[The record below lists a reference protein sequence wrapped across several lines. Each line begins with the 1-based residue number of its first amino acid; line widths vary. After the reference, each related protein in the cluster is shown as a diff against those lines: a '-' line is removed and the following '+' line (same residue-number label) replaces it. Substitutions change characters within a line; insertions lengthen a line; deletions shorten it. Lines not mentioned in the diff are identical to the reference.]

1 MFALE
6 SPGRGA
12 DMGRMTQPLDFLL
25 TRRSVPVR
33 FHGAPIPDDATLRQ
47 ILTAATRVPDY
58 GKLTPWRLCVLRPAA
73 IARMARLTREI
84 GTRQGRDP
92 AKLEKQAKAFDDA
105 KLTVAVLSLPDT
117 AASVPVPE
125 QQMSAANVC
134 LSLVNAAQAAG
145 FAGHWLSSWMAFDP
159 EFLDAAFGIAPPA
172 RVAGFVHIGTPT
184 QTPPERPRPEL
195 SAVTEWIES

>member
-1 MFALE
+1 
-6 SPGRGA
+6 
-12 DMGRMTQPLDFLL
+12 MTEPLDFLL
-25 TRRSVPVR
+25 TRRSTPVR
-33 FHGAPIPDDATLRQ
+33 FHGLPIPDDATLRR

-92 AKLEKQAKAFDDA
+92 DKLRKQAKAFDDA
-105 KLTVAVLSLPDT
+105 HLTVAVLSTPDT
-117 AASVPVPE
+117 AATVPVAD

-145 FAGHWLSSWMAFDP
+145 FAGHWLTSWMAHDP
-159 EFLDAAFGIAPPA
+159 EFLDAAFGIAMPD
-172 RVAGFVHIGTPT
+172 RVAGFIHIGTPP
-184 QTPPERPRPEL
+184 QTPPERPRPDL
-195 SAVTEWIES
+195 DTVTDWIDE